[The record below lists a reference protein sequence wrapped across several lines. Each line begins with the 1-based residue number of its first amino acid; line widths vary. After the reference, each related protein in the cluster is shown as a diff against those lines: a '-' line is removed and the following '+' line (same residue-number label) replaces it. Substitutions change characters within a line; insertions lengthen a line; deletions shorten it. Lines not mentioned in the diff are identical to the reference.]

1 MSTKTEIDSP
11 KARILLV
18 EDAESILLTIHD
30 YLMEEFCVT
39 TARTISEAKTEID
52 TSLRE
57 NKPFHLLVTDIRLP
71 DDTGFEL
78 VKLIKEKSPATRISL
93 ITSYEI
99 NRFIDFI
106 YEHEIDQVFTKHS
119 NLSLHDI
126 RVMARKSITGDIFG
140 VEKYFKEI
148 EIFYPSEMKNITKPA
163 NRQLFSVT
171 IKSTED
177 KVFWMNEV
185 STILEKEKGMP
196 LAVGKL
202 ILDELLTNAIV
213 RAARHEDGS
222 FKYQH
227 RHGDSDIL
235 VPNDE
240 IELAPEDYVILQYGY
255 YDDWVIITCKD
266 PHGTLRK
273 KEVLYRLRRHIAV
286 NPQSS
291 LPEGIADSHGRGIF
305 LLREHLTYLIFNIEK
320 NRKTEVL
327 AFYHPGQDTPYKN
340 ISVYET

>member
-1 MSTKTEIDSP
+1 MNEPTKMNTR

-39 TARTISEAKTEID
+39 TARTITEAKGQID
-52 TSLRE
+52 QSIKD
-57 NKPFHLLVTDIRLP
+57 NQPFDLLVTDIRLP

-78 VKLIKEKSPATRISL
+78 VKLIKKVSPTTKISL

-126 RVMARKSITGDIFG
+126 RVMARKTITGDIFG
-140 VEKYFKEI
+140 VEKYFDKI
-148 EIFYPSEMKNITKPA
+148 EIFYPSEMKDVTKPE
-163 NRQLFSVT
+163 NHQLFSVT

-177 KVFWMNEV
+177 KVYWMNEV
-185 STILEKEKGMP
+185 SNILEKERKMP
-196 LAVGKL
+196 LPVAKL

-235 VPNDE
+235 VPKDK

-286 NPQSS
+286 NPQSA

-305 LLREHLTYLIFNIEK
+305 LLREHLTYLIFNIQK
-320 NRKTEVL
+320 NIKTEVL